1 MLPIQGSRRPR
12 ALLVVNSADFF
23 LSHRLPVAVAARDAG
38 FEVHVATP
46 AAQSVS
52 RIRAEGF
59 EHHTF
64 PLGRRSLAVWTELRS
79 IAALVA
85 LYRRIRPSVVHH
97 VALKAV
103 LYGTIA
109 ARLTGVPRIVNAVTG
124 LGYLF
129 SQEGARGV
137 FTRTAA
143 LAVFRPAL
151 RNRRVRV
158 IFQNPDDQAEF
169 VSAGVIRPEQAI
181 LIRGSGVDMKQ
192 YAPNPE
198 PSGPPL
204 VVFASRM
211 LWDKGVAEFV
221 QAARLLKEKGSPAR
235 FALVGDTD
243 ENPAAVP
250 AAQLREWQQGGIV
263 EWWGRRSDMPQVF
276 AESSIVALPS
286 VYREGIP
293 KVLIEA
299 AACGRPIVTTN
310 TPGCREIVQ
319 DGVNGYLVAPRSGA
333 AVAAAVERLVASA
346 PLRREMGAAS
356 RKLAERDFAIE
367 RVVQST
373 LELYG
378 EPPARSAGP
387 GGTLAVG

>member
-1 MLPIQGSRRPR
+1 MPARVLF
-12 ALLVVNSADFF
+12 VVNSADFF
-23 LSHRLPVAVAARDAG
+23 LSHRLPIAMAARAAG

-46 AAQSVS
+46 DSVVGVP

-59 EHHTF
+59 EHHAF

-103 LYGTIA
+103 LYGSIA
-109 ARLTGVPRIVNAVTG
+109 ARLTRVPRVVNAVTG

-129 SQEGARGV
+129 SQEGARGAV
-137 FTRTAA
+137 IRAAA
-143 LAVFRPAL
+143 LAIFRPVL
-151 RNRRVRV
+151 RSQRVRV

-169 VSAGVIRPEQAI
+169 VRAGVIRPEQAV
-181 LIRGSGVDMKQ
+181 LIRGSGVDMRQ
-192 YAPNPE
+192 YAPHPE

-221 QAARLLKEKGSPAR
+221 EAAQLLKAKGSPAR

-250 AAQLREWQQGGIV
+250 AERLREWHERGIV

-276 AESSIVALPS
+276 AQSALVVLPS
-286 VYREGIP
+286 VYREGVP

-299 AACGRPIVTTN
+299 AACGRPIVTTD
-310 TPGCREIVQ
+310 TPGCREIVR
-319 DGVNGYLVAPRSGA
+319 DGVNGFLVPPRDGG
-333 AVAAAVERLVASA
+333 AVAAAVEKLVASA
-346 PLRREMGAAS
+346 ELRRELGAES
-356 RKLAERDFAIE
+356 RRLAESEFAIDF
-367 RVVQST
+367 VVRST

-378 EPPARSAGP
+378 TAPATSA
-387 GGTLAVG
+387 ASVDRRVVG

>member
-1 MLPIQGSRRPR
+1 MVPR
-12 ALLVVNSADFF
+12 IVIVINSADFF
-23 LSHRLPVAVAARDAG
+23 LSHRLPIAVAARDAG

-46 AAQSVS
+46 PAESVA

-59 EHHTF
+59 EHHTY
-64 PLGRRSLAVWTELRS
+64 PLGRRSLAVWAELRS

-103 LYGTIA
+103 LYGSIA
-109 ARLTGVPRIVNAVTG
+109 ARLAGVPRIVNAVTG

-129 SQEGARGV
+129 SQEGARGALV
-137 FTRTAA
+137 RGAA
-143 LAVFRPAL
+143 LAVLRPAL
-151 RNRRVRV
+151 RNVRVRV
-158 IFQNPDDQAEF
+158 IFQNPDDRAEF
-169 VSAGVIRPEQAI
+169 IRAGVILSDQAV
-181 LIRGSGVDMKQ
+181 LIRGSGVDMRQ
-192 YAPNPE
+192 YAPHAE
-198 PSGPPL
+198 PAGPPL

-221 QAARLLKEKGSPAR
+221 EAARLLKARGSPAR

-250 AAQLREWQQGGIV
+250 VAQLRDWQQSGMV

-276 AESSIVALPS
+276 AESAIVVLPS

-299 AACGRPIVTTN
+299 AACGRPIVTTD
-310 TPGCREIVQ
+310 TPGCREIVR
-319 DGVNGYLVAPRSGA
+319 DGVNGFLVPPRDGS
-333 AVAAAVERLVASA
+333 AVAAAVERLVSSA
-346 PLRREMGAAS
+346 ALRQEMGSAS
-356 RKLAERDFAIE
+356 RRLAERDFAIE
-367 RVVQST
+367 LVVRST

-378 EPPARSAGP
+378 EPPVRSSAP
-387 GGTLAVG
+387 GDTLAVG